1 MDGEDE
7 DGSPKVVK
15 RKKKKKWLDDAKCI
29 KLRMGWQ
36 GKGILQTLL
45 FAHRFLLYHTIFSYI
60 LKITQL
66 TIQQQE
72 QQRRSG

>member
-36 GKGILQTLL
+36 GKGILQTL
-45 FAHRFLLYHTIFSYI
+45 IDFSF
-60 LKITQL
+60 ITQYFR
-66 TIQQQE
+66 IF
-72 QQRRSG
+72 